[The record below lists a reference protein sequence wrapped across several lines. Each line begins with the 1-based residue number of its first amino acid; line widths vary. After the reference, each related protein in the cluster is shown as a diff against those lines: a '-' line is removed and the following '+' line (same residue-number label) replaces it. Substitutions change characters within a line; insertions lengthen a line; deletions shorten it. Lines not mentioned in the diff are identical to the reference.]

1 VHPAVLLS
9 FLLLGLAVVGV
20 FVEIPVVSNYAFWVA
35 IAAYVLLDWRTN
47 WLGMLSLLLVGL
59 AVVGVFI
66 EIPGVSNYAFWI
78 AIAAYFIRIAT
89 KIPTSGPVWVI
100 RT

>member
-1 VHPAVLLS
+1 MLS
-9 FLLLGLAVVGV
+9 LLLLVFAVVGV
-20 FVEIPVVSNYAFWVA
+20 FIGIPIVSQYAFWVA
-35 IAAYVLLDWRTN
+35 IAAYIIRDWHGN
-47 WLGMLSLLLVGL
+47 WAGMLSLLLLGL

-66 EIPGVSNYAFWI
+66 EIPLVSQYAFWI
-78 AIAAYFIRIAT
+78 AIAALFIRIAT